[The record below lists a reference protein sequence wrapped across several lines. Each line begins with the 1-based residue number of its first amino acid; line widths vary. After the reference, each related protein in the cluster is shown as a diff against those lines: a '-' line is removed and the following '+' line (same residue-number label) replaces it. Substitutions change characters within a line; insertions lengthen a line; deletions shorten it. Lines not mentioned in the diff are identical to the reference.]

1 MVVGSKDFRNRFET
15 ALKVLG
21 AARKGDSEILS
32 RFGVQDPEQMIQNRD
47 RHSFHGYVAARPHR
61 IQLLHPRQGEGPAGV
76 NTAHRRCGSTRSRLQ
91 NAFYRNATKAA
102 PLKKELG
109 RRIQNGKGNKQ
120 IAALDIGT
128 TEVRAV
134 VGEVTEN
141 RPARDHRH
149 RPGAVARRSQRR
161 RRQHRG
167 YRRRDQTC
175 SRRSRDDVRPSRSTR
190 HTSGWAESQVRGIN
204 SRGVIAISRR
214 NRDIT
219 EEDVYRV
226 IDQARAVSVPTD
238 REIIDVLP
246 QEFTVDGQ
254 DGIGNPIGFLG
265 MRLEAA
271 VHVVTSPITARQ
283 NVITSVNRAGMEVT
297 DTVVNHVAGAE
308 ATLTQDEKE
317 YGAAVIDIGADI
329 TNLTIVYRDAIR
341 HTAVFP
347 MGGNHFTNDIAVGL
361 RTPVPEAERI
371 KRSEGCALAAL
382 MADHERVQMVEVPSV
397 GGRQPRMLSRQIL
410 CEILQPRAEE
420 IFSHAAE
427 EIQRAGFDRQIL
439 SSVVLIGRRF
449 VDGWGGRDGRAGS
462 GSAGASR
469 SA

>member
-1 MVVGSKDFRNRFET
+1 M
-15 ALKVLG
+15 A
-21 AARKGDSEILS
+21 
-32 RFGVQDPEQMIQNRD
+32 
-47 RHSFHGYVAARPHR
+47 
-61 IQLLHPRQGEGPAGV
+61 
-76 NTAHRRCGSTRSRLQ
+76 
-91 NAFYRNATKAA
+91 
-102 PLKKELG
+102 
-109 RRIQNGKGNKQ
+109 KGNKH

-134 VGEVTEN
+134 VGEIIEGDKLEIIGVG
-141 RPARDHRH
+141 RA
-149 RPGAVARRSQRR
+149 
-161 RRQHRG
+161 
-167 YRRRDQTC
+167 
-175 SRRSRDDVRPSRSTR
+175 PSRGVRKGVVVNIEATVEAIKQAAGEAEMM
-190 HTSGWAESQVRGIN
+190 SGLPIDSVYVGLGGAQVRGIN

-226 IDQARAVSVPTD
+226 IEQARAISVPTD

-283 NVITSVNRAGMEVT
+283 NVITSVNRAGMEVA
-297 DTVVNHVAGAE
+297 DTVVNHVAGGE
-308 ATLTQDEKE
+308 STLTSDEKE

-329 TNLTIVYRDAIR
+329 TNLTIFYRDAIR

-371 KRSEGCALAAL
+371 KQSEGCAMVGLIAE
-382 MADHERVQMVEVPSV
+382 HERARMVEIPSV

-420 IFSHAAE
+420 MFSHAAD
-427 EIQRAGFDRQIL
+427 EIQRAGFERQIL
-439 SSVVLIGRRF
+439 SSVVLVGGGSLMDGVVDMAEQVLDLPARHGLPDFVGGLTGEIDSPALANVVGTMLYGFHKQMNLKRIHALSENVPKPMGIWRRIMGR
-449 VDGWGGRDGRAGS
+449 
-462 GSAGASR
+462 
-469 SA
+469 

>member
-1 MVVGSKDFRNRFET
+1 MAKGS
-15 ALKVLG
+15 
-21 AARKGDSEILS
+21 
-32 RFGVQDPEQMIQNRD
+32 
-47 RHSFHGYVAARPHR
+47 RH
-61 IQLLHPRQGEGPAGV
+61 
-76 NTAHRRCGSTRSRLQ
+76 
-91 NAFYRNATKAA
+91 
-102 PLKKELG
+102 
-109 RRIQNGKGNKQ
+109 

-134 VGEVTEN
+134 VGEITDNDKLEIIGVG
-141 RPARDHRH
+141 RA
-149 RPGAVARRSQRR
+149 
-161 RRQHRG
+161 
-167 YRRRDQTC
+167 
-175 SRRSRDDVRPSRSTR
+175 PSRGVRKGVVVNIEATVDAIKQAVEE
-190 HTSGWAESQVRGIN
+190 AEMMAGVPIDAAQVSMGGAQVRGMN

-226 IDQARAVSVPTD
+226 IDQARAISVPTD

-271 VHVVTSPITARQ
+271 VHVMTSPITARQ
-283 NVITSVNRAGMEVT
+283 NVITSVNRAGLMVT
-297 DTVVNHVAGAE
+297 DTVVNHVAGGE
-308 ATLTQDEKE
+308 ATLSQDEKE
-317 YGAAVIDIGADI
+317 YGAAVVDIGADV
-329 TNLTIVYRDAIR
+329 TNLTIFYRDAIR

-371 KRSEGCALAAL
+371 KRSEGCALTGL
-382 MADHERVQMVEVPSV
+382 MADGERSRMVEVPSV

-427 EIQRAGFDRQIL
+427 EIQRAGFDKQIL
-439 SSVVLIGRRF
+439 SSVVLIGGGSLMDGVVEMAEQVLDLPARHGLPDF
-449 VDGWGGRDGRAGS
+449 VGGLTREIDHPAFSTGG
-462 GSAGASR
+462 GTVLHGFHKQM
-469 SA
+469 

>member
-1 MVVGSKDFRNRFET
+1 MAKGS
-15 ALKVLG
+15 
-21 AARKGDSEILS
+21 
-32 RFGVQDPEQMIQNRD
+32 
-47 RHSFHGYVAARPHR
+47 RH
-61 IQLLHPRQGEGPAGV
+61 
-76 NTAHRRCGSTRSRLQ
+76 
-91 NAFYRNATKAA
+91 
-102 PLKKELG
+102 
-109 RRIQNGKGNKQ
+109 

-134 VGEVTEN
+134 VGEITDNDKLEIIGVG
-141 RPARDHRH
+141 RA
-149 RPGAVARRSQRR
+149 
-161 RRQHRG
+161 
-167 YRRRDQTC
+167 
-175 SRRSRDDVRPSRSTR
+175 PSRGVRKGVVVNIEATVDAIKQAVEE
-190 HTSGWAESQVRGIN
+190 AEMMAGVPIDAAYVGMGGAQIRGMN

-226 IDQARAVSVPTD
+226 MDQARAISVPTD

-283 NVITSVNRAGMEVT
+283 NVITSVNRAGMVVT
-297 DTVVNHVAGAE
+297 DTVVNHVAGGE
-308 ATLTQDEKE
+308 ATLSPDEKE
-317 YGAAVIDIGADI
+317 YGAAVIDMGADI
-329 TNLTIVYRDAIR
+329 TNLTIFFRDAVR

-371 KRSEGCALAAL
+371 KQHEGCALSLL
-382 MADHERVQMVEVPSV
+382 MAENERSRMVEVPSV
-397 GGRQPRMLSRQIL
+397 GGRPARMLSRQIL

-420 IFSHAAE
+420 IFNYAAE
-427 EIQRAGFDRQIL
+427 EVQRAGFERQIL
-439 SSVVLIGRRF
+439 SSVVLIGGGALMDGVVELAEQVLDLPARHGMPDF
-449 VDGWGGRDGRAGS
+449 VGGLTGEIDSPAFATVVGAMLYGFHKQMNMKKIHSLKDGAPKQESFWKRWFR
-462 GSAGASR
+462 
-469 SA
+469 

>member
-1 MVVGSKDFRNRFET
+1 M
-15 ALKVLG
+15 A
-21 AARKGDSEILS
+21 
-32 RFGVQDPEQMIQNRD
+32 
-47 RHSFHGYVAARPHR
+47 
-61 IQLLHPRQGEGPAGV
+61 
-76 NTAHRRCGSTRSRLQ
+76 
-91 NAFYRNATKAA
+91 
-102 PLKKELG
+102 
-109 RRIQNGKGNKQ
+109 KGNKH

-134 VGEVTEN
+134 VGEIIEGDKLEIIGVG
-141 RPARDHRH
+141 RA
-149 RPGAVARRSQRR
+149 
-161 RRQHRG
+161 
-167 YRRRDQTC
+167 
-175 SRRSRDDVRPSRSTR
+175 PSRGVRKGVVVNIEATVESIKQAVGEAEMM
-190 HTSGWAESQVRGIN
+190 SGLPIDAVYVGLGGAQVRGIN

-226 IDQARAVSVPTD
+226 IEQARAVSVPTD

-271 VHVVTSPITARQ
+271 VHIMTSPITARQ
-283 NVITSVNRAGMEVT
+283 NVITSVNRSGMEVS
-297 DTVVNHVAGAE
+297 DTVVGHVAGGE
-308 ATLTQDEKE
+308 ATLTSDEKE

-329 TNLTIVYRDAIR
+329 TNLTIFFRDAIR

-371 KRSEGCALAAL
+371 KQSEGCAMVGLI
-382 MADHERVQMVEVPSV
+382 ADHERGRMVEIPSV

-427 EIQRAGFDRQIL
+427 EIQRAGFERQIL
-439 SSVVLIGRRF
+439 SSVVLVGGGSLMDGIVEMAEQVLDLPARHGLPDFVGGLTGEIDSPAFANVVGAMLYGFHKQVNLKRIHTLSETVPRTGGLLKRLLGRK
-449 VDGWGGRDGRAGS
+449 A
-462 GSAGASR
+462 
-469 SA
+469 

>member
-1 MVVGSKDFRNRFET
+1 MSK
-15 ALKVLG
+15 G
-21 AARKGDSEILS
+21 
-32 RFGVQDPEQMIQNRD
+32 
-47 RHSFHGYVAARPHR
+47 H
-61 IQLLHPRQGEGPAGV
+61 
-76 NTAHRRCGSTRSRLQ
+76 
-91 NAFYRNATKAA
+91 
-102 PLKKELG
+102 KK
-109 RRIQNGKGNKQ
+109 

-141 RPARDHRH
+141 DQLEIIGIGRAASRGVRKGVVVNIEATVEAIKH
-149 RPGAVARRSQRR
+149 AVEEAEAM
-161 RRQHRG
+161 
-167 YRRRDQTC
+167 
-175 SRRSRDDVRPSRSTR
+175 
-190 HTSGWAESQVRGIN
+190 SGLPVDAVYVGIGGVQVRGIN

-226 IDQARAVSVPTD
+226 IEQARAVSVPTD

-283 NVITSVNRAGMEVT
+283 NVISSVNRAGMLVT
-297 DTVVNHVAGAE
+297 DTVVNHVAAAE
-308 ATLTQDEKE
+308 ATLTPDEKE

-329 TNLTIVYRDAIR
+329 TNLTIIYRDAIR

-371 KRSEGCALAAL
+371 KRNEGCALATL
-382 MADHERVQMVEVPSV
+382 MAEHERAHMVEVPSV

-420 IFSHAAE
+420 IFSHASE
-427 EIQRAGFDRQIL
+427 EIQRAGFERQIL
-439 SSVVLIGRRF
+439 SSVVLTGGGSLMDGVVEMAEQVLEFPARHGMPDF
-449 VDGWGGRDGRAGS
+449 VGGLMGEVDSPAYATVVGTMLYGFHKQMNMKRIHSLKDGAPKATGFLRKLFG
-462 GSAGASR
+462 
-469 SA
+469 

>member
-1 MVVGSKDFRNRFET
+1 MAKGS
-15 ALKVLG
+15 
-21 AARKGDSEILS
+21 
-32 RFGVQDPEQMIQNRD
+32 
-47 RHSFHGYVAARPHR
+47 RH
-61 IQLLHPRQGEGPAGV
+61 
-76 NTAHRRCGSTRSRLQ
+76 
-91 NAFYRNATKAA
+91 
-102 PLKKELG
+102 
-109 RRIQNGKGNKQ
+109 

-134 VGEVTEN
+134 VGEMTDNDKLEIIGVG
-141 RPARDHRH
+141 RA
-149 RPGAVARRSQRR
+149 
-161 RRQHRG
+161 
-167 YRRRDQTC
+167 
-175 SRRSRDDVRPSRSTR
+175 PSRGVRKGVVVNIEATVDAIKQAVEE
-190 HTSGWAESQVRGIN
+190 AEMMAGVPIDAAYVSMGGAQVRGMN

-226 IDQARAVSVPTD
+226 IDQARAISVPTD

-283 NVITSVNRAGMEVT
+283 NVVTSVNRAGIVVT
-297 DTVVNHVAGAE
+297 DTVVHHVAGGE
-308 ATLTQDEKE
+308 ATLSPDEKE
-317 YGAAVIDIGADI
+317 YGAAVLDIGADI
-329 TNLTIVYRDAIR
+329 TNLTIYFRDAVR

-371 KRSEGCALAAL
+371 KQHEGCALAGL
-382 MADHERVQMVEVPSV
+382 MAESERTRMVEVPSV
-397 GGRQPRMLSRQIL
+397 GGRPARMLSRQIL

-427 EIQRAGFDRQIL
+427 EIQRAGFERQIL
-439 SSVVLIGRRF
+439 SSVVLIGGGALMDGVVEMAEQVLDLPARHGMPDF
-449 VDGWGGRDGRAGS
+449 VGGLTGEIDSPAFATVVGALLYGFHKQMNQKKIHSLKDGAPKQEGFWKRWFR
-462 GSAGASR
+462 
-469 SA
+469 

>member
-1 MVVGSKDFRNRFET
+1 M
-15 ALKVLG
+15 A
-21 AARKGDSEILS
+21 KG
-32 RFGVQDPEQMIQNRD
+32 
-47 RHSFHGYVAARPHR
+47 
-61 IQLLHPRQGEGPAGV
+61 
-76 NTAHRRCGSTRSRLQ
+76 T
-91 NAFYRNATKAA
+91 
-102 PLKKELG
+102 
-109 RRIQNGKGNKQ
+109 KQ

-128 TEVRAV
+128 TEVRAI
-134 VGEVTEN
+134 VGEVSET
-141 RPARDHRH
+141 
-149 RPGAVARRSQRR
+149 
-161 RRQHRG
+161 
-167 YRRRDQTC
+167 DQLEIVGIG
-175 SRRSRDDVRPSRSTR
+175 RAPSRGVRKGVVVNIEATVEATK
-190 HTSGWAESQVRGIN
+190 HAVEEAEMMSGLAIDSAYVGLGGAQVKGIN

-271 VHVVTSPITARQ
+271 VHVVSSPITARQ
-283 NVITSVNRAGMEVT
+283 NVITSVNRAGMEVI
-297 DTVVNHVAGAE
+297 DTVVSHVAGAE

-329 TNLTIVYRDAIR
+329 ANLTVVYRDAVR

-382 MADHERVQMVEVPSV
+382 MEDHERVHMVEVPSV

-420 IFSHAAE
+420 IFSHASE

-439 SSVVLIGRRF
+439 SSVVLIGGGSLMDGVVEMAEQILDLPARHGLPDFVGGLTGEIDSPAYSTVVGTLLYGFHKQMNMKRIHSLKDGAPKAAGFWRRLF
-449 VDGWGGRDGRAGS
+449 G
-462 GSAGASR
+462 
-469 SA
+469 

>member
-1 MVVGSKDFRNRFET
+1 MAKGS
-15 ALKVLG
+15 
-21 AARKGDSEILS
+21 
-32 RFGVQDPEQMIQNRD
+32 
-47 RHSFHGYVAARPHR
+47 RH
-61 IQLLHPRQGEGPAGV
+61 
-76 NTAHRRCGSTRSRLQ
+76 
-91 NAFYRNATKAA
+91 
-102 PLKKELG
+102 
-109 RRIQNGKGNKQ
+109 

-134 VGEVTEN
+134 VGEITDSDKLEIIGVG
-141 RPARDHRH
+141 RA
-149 RPGAVARRSQRR
+149 
-161 RRQHRG
+161 
-167 YRRRDQTC
+167 
-175 SRRSRDDVRPSRSTR
+175 PSRGVRKGVVVNIEATVDAIKQAVEE
-190 HTSGWAESQVRGIN
+190 AEMMAGVPIDAAYVSMGGAQVRGIN

-226 IDQARAVSVPTD
+226 IDQARAISVPTD

-283 NVITSVNRAGMEVT
+283 NVVTSVNRAGIMVT
-297 DTVVNHVAGAE
+297 DTVVHHVAGGE
-308 ATLTQDEKE
+308 ATLTPDEKE
-317 YGAAVIDIGADI
+317 YGAAVLDIGADI
-329 TNLTIVYRDAIR
+329 TNLTIFFRDAVR

-371 KRSEGCALAAL
+371 KQHEGCALAGL
-382 MADHERVQMVEVPSV
+382 MAESERSRMVEVPSV
-397 GGRQPRMLSRQIL
+397 GGRPARMLSRQIL

-420 IFSHAAE
+420 IFSHAADE
-427 EIQRAGFDRQIL
+427 VQRAGFERQIL
-439 SSVVLIGRRF
+439 SSVVLIGGGALMDGVVEMAEQVLDLPARHGMPDF
-449 VDGWGGRDGRAGS
+449 VGGLTGEIDSPAFATVVGALLYGFHKQMNQKKIHSLKDGAPKQEGFWKRWFR
-462 GSAGASR
+462 
-469 SA
+469 

>member
-1 MVVGSKDFRNRFET
+1 M
-15 ALKVLG
+15 
-21 AARKGDSEILS
+21 
-32 RFGVQDPEQMIQNRD
+32 P
-47 RHSFHGYVAARPHR
+47 
-61 IQLLHPRQGEGPAGV
+61 
-76 NTAHRRCGSTRSRLQ
+76 
-91 NAFYRNATKAA
+91 
-102 PLKKELG
+102 
-109 RRIQNGKGNKQ
+109 KGNRP

-134 VGEVTEN
+134 VGEITDTDQLEIIGIGRAASRGVRKGVVVNIEATVDAAKHAVEEAEMMSGL
-141 RPARDHRH
+141 PIDAAFVSLG
-149 RPGAVARRSQRR
+149 GA
-161 RRQHRG
+161 
-167 YRRRDQTC
+167 
-175 SRRSRDDVRPSRSTR
+175 
-190 HTSGWAESQVRGIN
+190 QVRGIN

-226 IDQARAVSVPTD
+226 IEQARAVSVPTD

-297 DTVVNHVAGAE
+297 DTVVSHVAGAE
-308 ATLTQDEKE
+308 ATLTPDEKE

-329 TNLTIVYRDAIR
+329 TNLTIVFRDAIR

-382 MADHERVQMVEVPSV
+382 MADHERVHMVEVPSV

-420 IFSHAAE
+420 IFSHASE

-439 SSVVLIGRRF
+439 SSVVLTGGGSLMDGVVEMAEQVLDLPARHGLPDFVGGLTGEVDSPAYTTVVGTLLYGFHKQMNMKRIHSLKDGAPKAVGFFRRLF
-449 VDGWGGRDGRAGS
+449 G
-462 GSAGASR
+462 
-469 SA
+469 